1 MKSSARDR
9 HCQDSRILGAYLDGE
24 LDASALLEVEMHLAG
39 CETCRE
45 RAEVDRATR
54 QSLKRVVHTAPLPSG
69 GLSAMRARAM
79 NAMMAEQARTA
90 RADATMNALDALE
103 KRGGMLGWRTIVPL
117 ATAAAFALIWGAASR
132 GPVADSGL
140 RSDQL
145 RASMGTDDLL
155 AQLVYQHSSPIPPQ
169 WTDPRDVRALDQYV
183 GVPVRPSPFERR
195 GAALIGASLIP
206 IRNQSRAAM
215 LQYRIGNGPSQG
227 RFSLFIVD
235 PRNIQISG
243 PGLTPRAVDG
253 TEVRV
258 GQENGYSVAVTQDH
272 GVGYAVVSDDAD
284 RSAHIVAL
292 ANEALE

>member
-9 HCQDSRILGAYLDGE
+9 HCKDSRILGAYLDGE
-24 LDASALLEVEMHLAG
+24 LDASALLDVEMHLAG

-54 QSLKRVVHTAPLPSG
+54 ASLQRVVRAVPPPSG
-69 GLSAMRARAM
+69 GLSAMHARAM

-90 RADATMNALDALE
+90 RADATLHALDALE

-132 GPVADSGL
+132 GPVADSGV
-140 RSDQL
+140 RSDQM
-145 RASMGTDDLL
+145 RSSMATDDLL

-206 IRNQSRAAM
+206 IHNQSRAAM
-215 LQYRIGNGPSQG
+215 LQYRIGSGPSQG
-227 RFSLFIVD
+227 RFTLFIMD
-235 PRNIQISG
+235 PSKIQISG

-258 GQENGYSVAVTQDH
+258 GQENGYSVAVAQDH
-272 GVGYAVVSDDAD
+272 GVGYVGVSDDVD

-292 ANEALE
+292 ATEGPE